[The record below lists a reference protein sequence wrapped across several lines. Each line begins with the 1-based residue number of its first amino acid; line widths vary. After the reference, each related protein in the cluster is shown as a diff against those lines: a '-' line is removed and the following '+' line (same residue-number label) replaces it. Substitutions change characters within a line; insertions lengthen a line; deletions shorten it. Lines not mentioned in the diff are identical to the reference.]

1 MLCWLIMAIERGEE
15 WYVVGCVVVAVVGVE
30 VEL

>member
-1 MLCWLIMAIERGEE
+1 MAIERGEE